1 MSEALV
7 FSCTGNPRGKGRP
20 RARIQRTRAGDF
32 AQLYTDEKTRAY
44 EAGVARLA
52 RKAMKGRAPFIGPLS
67 VSIRFRFKPAES
79 LPKYKRE
86 ALLAGE
92 EAYFDVYDVDNLAKA
107 VLDGM
112 NKVAYGDDKQITRLF
127 VTKVAAAKP
136 GFDVQ
141 VIALSPQV
149 AP

>member
-7 FSCTGNPRGKGRP
+7 FSCNGNPRGKGRP
-20 RARIQRTRAGDF
+20 RTRIQRTRGGDF

-52 RKAMKGRAPFIGPLS
+52 RAAMKGRTPFIGPLS
-67 VSIRFRFKPAES
+67 VSLRFRFKPAES
-79 LPKYKRE
+79 LPKYKRA

-92 EAYFDVYDVDNLAKA
+92 EAYFGVYDVDNLAKA

-127 VTKVAAAKP
+127 VTKVAAEKA
-136 GFDVQ
+136 GFDVK
-141 VIALSPQV
+141 VEPLGPQV
-149 AP
+149 SS